1 MLGFSSAKLCLIA
14 AAVVLAS
21 AATSAAEPFPSKMVR
36 IIVPYAPGGSIDLVA
51 RVLAKNIQDSVGQTV
66 IVENK
71 PGAGGA
77 LGMDALV
84 RSPADG
90 HTVAIVSDSPITINP
105 HLAKLNYD
113 PLVDLVPVTK
123 VVSSPILL
131 GVNPKAGINSIA
143 DLVAA
148 SKAKAGGLSYAV
160 SYRGSTSYLAGELLQ
175 RELGIKMQAV
185 PYRGGAPATVAI
197 VAGEVPLGLV
207 DTAAIL
213 PMVRSGEV
221 RALGIADPVRS
232 PTMPDIPTLA
242 EAGVPNFSATSWL
255 AVFAPRGTPPE
266 AVAKLSAEIAKVLDV
281 PDARKTLLAAGL
293 EPAHSGPDDMF
304 RLVRDGYAKWGNLI
318 QAIGFKPE

>member
-1 MLGFSSAKLCLIA
+1 MLGFSSVRLCLIS
-14 AAVVLAS
+14 AAVVLAP
-21 AATSAAEPFPSKMVR
+21 AATSAAEPFPSKMLR

-105 HLAKLNYD
+105 HLTKLNYD

-175 RELGIKMQAV
+175 RDLGIKMQAR
-185 PYRGGAPATVAI
+185 PR
-197 VAGEVPLGLV
+197 
-207 DTAAIL
+207 
-213 PMVRSGEV
+213 
-221 RALGIADPVRS
+221 RS
-232 PTMPDIPTLA
+232 PSSPARCRWAWSIRQRSCRWSGTARCARSASPTR
-242 EAGVPNFSATSWL
+242 SARRLCPTSRPWRRPAFPVSAPPRGL
-255 AVFAPRGTPPE
+255 RCSRRAARRPITWPGSAPRSPR
-266 AVAKLSAEIAKVLDV
+266 S
-281 PDARKTLLAAGL
+281 
-293 EPAHSGPDDMF
+293 
-304 RLVRDGYAKWGNLI
+304 
-318 QAIGFKPE
+318 